1 MVKVSRFAVNPKYPT
16 KITEGFEEIATRV
29 LNVNIAIPV
38 SESGFMVSYPYMDYN
53 RSGSVNYATMSH
65 IVPTDLPNP
74 IGDFVKDS
82 IVYNKMLEDRIRKSQ
97 DMYYEEVATAINNS
111 PTLSKMNIP
120 VSSPMEVE
128 NFTYMSTSSM
138 SKNRIAILLIGLIA
152 VLGIGYMTLRK
163 KD

>member
-16 KITEGFEEIATRV
+16 KITEGFEDTSIS
-29 LNVNIAIPV
+29 VNIAIPV

-53 RSGSVNYATMSH
+53 RGPVNYATLSH

-74 IGDFVKDS
+74 INNFVKDS
-82 IVYNKMLEDRIRKSQ
+82 MMYNRMLEDRIKKAQ

-111 PTLSKMNIP
+111 PTLSKMNVP
-120 VSSPMEVE
+120 VSSPIEGFE
-128 NFTYMSTSSM
+128 YGLKSSKM
-138 SKNRIAILLIGLIA
+138 DKKMKIGMFIIVLGLI
-152 VLGIGYMTLRK
+152 LGIGYVTLKK